1 MKKLMITAA
10 ALLTACVVGAAVQ
23 GGERVSGTDFN
34 SYPTGALSLDYDE
47 EGLSQGTYWS
57 SDQLGESEVKEESE
71 GGNKFLAID
80 ETVPLYRNMFKSNL
94 EKKSE
99 TVDAEQSV
107 YFSSKV
113 KFTASE
119 DASMTPNAGDKLI
132 VWLRSVDGEG
142 PTNLIVT
149 AYNSAA
155 EAAQDYV
162 IDNKT
167 ISDDAFHTLTIV
179 ASADDGAVKF
189 TVSVDGDELS
199 SGGVTE
205 FQSLVRGGTGIDT
218 ITCAGFKG
226 SGAIDDIEFGTIEEN
241 PTKYYEVDGDEYI
254 TFADA
259 LEAAASADDPTI
271 TLINDA
277 VLEYDGVAG
286 AGFYNEDNL
295 LIDLAGCTISCEGVV
310 FANEGTLTIL
320 DTVGGGSVENT
331 AENAENSI
339 ENYSGDV
346 YISGGMYLGAVYNDD
361 DTGSIVVTLNGDP
374 AELVLDEDST
384 SETYGYWVIQASGE
398 QPPEPTTY
406 TLTVT
411 DNANAT
417 TSITINEQSAETG
430 AEIEDDDEIVIT
442 ATPKS
447 GYEYASAPDGWTLSE
462 GAITKMITVDGAD
475 VAVTIPAPTA
485 VVIGSYT
492 VTVTPTANATYAAA
506 YKSDDS
512 AITPENNVLTVTVG
526 QTIVITAT
534 PAEDYEYAEAPTG
547 WTAGQ
552 DGEITIEV
560 SAAAEIAIPAP
571 TAKQQGGYP
580 SYIEDITD
588 PTEKAAYEKKYDTWA
603 TTYSVAD
610 GAGNEEAFLLN
621 CAPADVETAKA
632 NFKIPSITVDAEG
645 NVTVGTIEGT
655 FNGKLQLKGS
665 TDLSTWTNLD
675 AASKD
680 YNFFKYEL
688 TY

>member
-23 GGERVSGTDFN
+23 GGERVSGTDFE
-34 SYPTGALSLDYDE
+34 SYTVGAFNPALDDE
-47 EGLSQGTYWS
+47 GDSDQGTYWS
-57 SDQLGESEVKEESE
+57 TTQAGESEVKEESE

-80 ETVPLYRNMFKSNL
+80 ETVPLYRNMYKSN
-94 EKKSE
+94 ENKQSA
-99 TVDAEQSV
+99 TVDVEQSV
-107 YFSSKV
+107 YFSSQV

-119 DASMTPNAGDKLI
+119 DASMTPNTGDKLI

-149 AYNSAA
+149 AYNSAE

-179 ASADDGAVKF
+179 ASADGGAVKF
-189 TVSVDGDELS
+189 TVSVDGDVLS

-254 TFADA
+254 TFAAA

-277 VLEYDGVAG
+277 VLEYDGGAG
-286 AGFYNEDNL
+286 AGFYNEDDL

-339 ENYSGDV
+339 ENYGGDV

-361 DTGSIVVTLNGDP
+361 DSGSIVVTLNGDP
-374 AELVLDEDST
+374 AELVLDEDSHF
-384 SETYGYWVIQASGE
+384 WVIQASGE

-406 TLTVT
+406 ELTVT

-417 TSITINEQSAETG
+417 TSITINGESAETG
-430 AEIEDDDEIVIT
+430 AEIKDDDEIVIT

-447 GYEYASAPDGWTLSE
+447 DYEYASAPDGWTLSE
-462 GAITKMITVDGAD
+462 GAITKTITVDGED
-475 VAVTIPAPTA
+475 VEVTIPAPTA

-512 AITPENNVLTVTVG
+512 AITPENDVLTVTVG

-534 PAEDYEYAEAPTG
+534 PAEDYEYAETPTG

-552 DGEITIEV
+552 AGEITIEV

-571 TAKQQGGYP
+571 TEKTQGGYP
-580 SYIEDITD
+580 SYIDGIEDA
-588 PTEKAAYEKKYDTWA
+588 EKKAAYEAKYDTWKA
-603 TTYSVAD
+603 TYGAD
-610 GAGNEEAFLLN
+610 TGSEYEEAFLLN
-621 CAPADVETAKA
+621 CAPAEVATEEAAFKFTA
-632 NFKIPSITVDAEG
+632 IYQDSEG
-645 NVTVGTIEGT
+645 NWVAEMPEKNTKDNAYNGTVTIKRYSDVGCTVESATG
-655 FNGKLQLKGS
+655 
-665 TDLSTWTNLD
+665 
-675 AASKD
+675 
-680 YNFFKYEL
+680 NFFKATL
-688 TY
+688 D